1 MKYKKRHFYIENV
14 SAERITRQF
23 GTPSYVYSYNK
34 IKNNINNFKKIFKTI
49 EPLIC
54 FSVKSNFNLKILSLI
69 NKFGLGADVVS
80 KGELIRALKA
90 KIKPEKIVFS
100 GVGKTIDE
108 LKFAV
113 SKKILLINAESEN
126 EIIEIEKIA
135 KKNKKKINIGIRF
148 NPDTDA
154 KTLKN
159 ISTGKKENK
168 FGLTKKKFLELL
180 KKYKSSKFINIICL
194 SVHIGSQITSH
205 VPYKNTLNV
214 INKIIQQSKHKFEY
228 IDLGGGMG
236 IQYQNNTNKLNYL
249 KYNKLI
255 KSFLKKNNSKIIF
268 EPGRSIVGD
277 AGYLITK
284 IIYIKHAN
292 SKNFVILD
300 SAMND
305 LIRPALYGAKHR
317 IIPSKLN
324 RKKIL
329 KKHEFVG
336 PICETTDKFLTV
348 DNYQKINQGD
358 IVLICDVGAYGMTL
372 SSNYNLRAKPAEI
385 LVNKSSSK
393 IITKRQKLNNI
404 I

>member
-1 MKYKKRHFYIENV
+1 MKYKKRRFYIENV
-14 SAERITRQF
+14 SAKIIAKKF
-23 GTPSYVYSYNK
+23 GTPSYVYSYDK
-34 IKNNINNFKKIFKTI
+34 IKNNINNFKKNFKTI
-49 EPLIC
+49 NPLIC
-54 FSVKSNFNLKILSLI
+54 FSVKSNCNLKILNLI
-69 NKFGLGADVVS
+69 NKFGLDADVVS
-80 KGELIRALKA
+80 KGELIIALKA

-113 SKKILLINAESEN
+113 RKKILLINAESEN
-126 EIIEIEKIA
+126 EIVEIEKIA
-135 KKNKKKINIGIRF
+135 KKNKKKINIGIRL

-154 KTLKN
+154 KTLKK

-168 FGLTKKKFLELL
+168 FGLTEKKFLELL

-205 VPYKNTLNV
+205 IPYKNMLNV
-214 INKIIQQSKHKFEY
+214 VKKIIQQSKYNFKY

-236 IQYQNNTNKLNYL
+236 IQYGNSLNNLNYS

-255 KSFLKKNNSKIIF
+255 KSFLKKINTKIIF
-268 EPGRSIVGD
+268 EPGRSIVGN
-277 AGYLITK
+277 AGYLISK
-284 IIYIKHAN
+284 ITYIKN
-292 SKNFVILD
+292 TESKNFVILD

-324 RKKIL
+324 NKKIS

-348 DNYQKINQGD
+348 TNYQKLNQGD
-358 IVLICDVGAYGMTL
+358 IIIICDVGAYGMVL
-372 SSNYNLRAKPAEI
+372 SSNYNLRPKPVEI
-385 LVNKSSSK
+385 LINKASTK

>member
-1 MKYKKRHFYIENV
+1 MRYKKSQFYIENV
-14 SAERITRQF
+14 STERIAKKF
-23 GTPSYVYSYNK
+23 GTPSYVYSYDK
-34 IKNNINNFKKIFKTI
+34 IKNNINNFKKNFKSVN
-49 EPLIC
+49 PLIC
-54 FSVKSNFNLKILSLI
+54 FSVKSNSNLKILSLI

-90 KIKPEKIVFS
+90 KIKPENIVFS

-108 LKFAV
+108 LKFAI

-126 EIIEIEKIA
+126 EILEIEKIA
-135 KKNKKKINIGIRF
+135 KKNNKKINIGIRL

-154 KTLKN
+154 KTLKK
-159 ISTGKKENK
+159 ISTGKKEDK
-168 FGLTKKKFLELL
+168 FGLTGKKFLELL

-205 VPYKNTLNV
+205 IPYKNMLNV
-214 INKIIQQSKHKFEY
+214 VKKIIQQSKYNFKY

-236 IQYQNNTNKLNYL
+236 IQYGNSLNNLNYS

-255 KSFLKKNNSKIIF
+255 KSFLKKINTKIIF
-268 EPGRSIVGD
+268 EPGRSIVGN
-277 AGYLITK
+277 AGYLISK
-284 IIYIKHAN
+284 IIYIKQTS

-305 LIRPALYGAKHR
+305 LLRPALYGAKHR
-317 IIPSKLN
+317 IIPSKLS
-324 RKKIL
+324 RKKII

-348 DNYQKINQGD
+348 TDYQKLNQGD
-358 IVLICDVGAYGMTL
+358 IIIICDVGAYGMVL
-372 SSNYNLRAKPAEI
+372 SSNYNLRPKPVEI
-385 LVNKSSSK
+385 LINNTSTK

>member
-1 MKYKKRHFYIENV
+1 MKYKKGYFYIENV
-14 SAERITRQF
+14 SAERIAKQF
-23 GTPSYVYSYNK
+23 GTPSYVYSYDK
-34 IKNNINNFKKIFKTI
+34 IKNNINNFKKNFKTI
-49 EPLIC
+49 NPLIC
-54 FSVKSNFNLKILSLI
+54 FSVKSNCNLKILNLI

-126 EIIEIEKIA
+126 EIVEIEKIA
-135 KKNKKKINIGIRF
+135 KKNKKKINIGIRL
-148 NPDTDA
+148 NPATDA
-154 KTLKN
+154 KTLKK

-168 FGLTKKKFLELL
+168 FGLTEKKFLELL

-205 VPYKNTLNV
+205 IPYKNMLNV
-214 INKIIQQSKHKFEY
+214 VKKIIQQSKYNFKY

-236 IQYQNNTNKLNYL
+236 IQYGNSLNNLNYL

-255 KSFLKKNNSKIIF
+255 KSFLKKIKTKIIF
-268 EPGRSIVGD
+268 EPGRSIVGN
-277 AGYLITK
+277 AGYLISK
-284 IIYIKHAN
+284 ITYIKHTS

-305 LIRPALYGAKHR
+305 LLRPALYGAKHR
-317 IIPSKLN
+317 IIPSKLS
-324 RKKIL
+324 RKKIS
-329 KKHEFVG
+329 KKHEFVC

-348 DNYQKINQGD
+348 TNYQKLNQGD
-358 IVLICDVGAYGMTL
+358 IIIICDVGAYGMVL
-372 SSNYNLRAKPAEI
+372 SSNYNLRPKPVEI
-385 LVNKSSSK
+385 LINNTSTK

>member
-14 SAERITRQF
+14 SAERIAKQF
-23 GTPSYVYSYNK
+23 GTPSYVYSYDK
-34 IKNNINNFKKIFKTI
+34 IKNNIYNFKKNFKTI
-49 EPLIC
+49 NPLIC
-54 FSVKSNFNLKILSLI
+54 FSVKSNSNLKILSLI

-80 KGELIRALKA
+80 KGELMRALKA

-113 SKKILLINAESEN
+113 SKKILLINAESKN

-135 KKNKKKINIGIRF
+135 KKNNKKINIGIRL

-154 KTLKN
+154 QTLKK

-168 FGLTKKKFLELL
+168 FGLTRKKFLELL
-180 KKYKSSKFINIICL
+180 KDYKESKFINIICL

-205 VPYKNTLNV
+205 LPYKNMLSV
-214 INKIIQQSKHKFEY
+214 VNKIIQQSRYKFKY

-236 IQYQNNTNKLNYL
+236 IQYENNSNKLDYL

-268 EPGRSIVGD
+268 EPGRSIVGN
-277 AGYLITK
+277 AGYLISK
-284 IIYIKHAN
+284 ITYIKQTN

-305 LIRPALYGAKHR
+305 LIRPALYGAKHK
-317 IIPSKLN
+317 IIPSKIN
-324 RKKIL
+324 RKKIS

-348 DNYQKINQGD
+348 DKYQKMNQGD
-358 IVLICDVGAYGMTL
+358 IIIICDVGAYGMVL
-372 SSNYNLRAKPAEI
+372 SSNYNLRPKPAEI
-385 LVNKSSSK
+385 LVNKASTT

>member
-1 MKYKKRHFYIENV
+1 MKYKKRQFYIENV
-14 SAERITRQF
+14 SAERIAKKF
-23 GTPSYVYSYNK
+23 GTPSYVYSYVK
-34 IKNNINNFKKIFKTI
+34 IKNNIYNFKKKFKAI
-49 EPLIC
+49 NPLIC
-54 FSVKSNFNLKILSLI
+54 FSVKSNSNLNILRI
-69 NKFGLGADVVS
+69 VNKFGLGADVVS
-80 KGELIRALKA
+80 KGELLVALKA

-108 LKFAV
+108 LKFAIN
-113 SKKILLINAESEN
+113 KKILLINAESEN

-135 KKNKKKINIGIRF
+135 KKNKKKINIGIRL
-148 NPDTDA
+148 NPNTDA
-154 KTLKN
+154 KTLKK

-168 FGLTKKKFLELL
+168 FGLTEKKFLDLL
-180 KKYKSSKFINIICL
+180 YKYKNSKFINIICL
-194 SVHIGSQITSH
+194 SVHIGSQIMSH
-205 VPYKNTLNV
+205 IPYKNMLNV
-214 INKIIQQSKHKFEY
+214 VNKIIQKSKFKFKY

-236 IQYQNNTNKLNYL
+236 IQYENNLNKLNYA

-268 EPGRSIVGD
+268 EPGRSIVGS
-277 AGYLITK
+277 AGCLISK
-284 IIYIKHAN
+284 IIYIKKTN

-317 IIPSKLN
+317 IVPSKLN
-324 RKKIL
+324 KTKIL

-336 PICETTDKFLTV
+336 PICETTDKFLNV
-348 DNYQKINQGD
+348 AKYQKINQKD
-358 IVLICDVGAYGMTL
+358 IIVICDVGAYGMVL
-372 SSNYNLRAKPAEI
+372 SSNYNLRPKPAEI
-385 LVNKSSSK
+385 LVNNNSTK

>member
-1 MKYKKRHFYIENV
+1 MKYKKGHFYIEDV
-14 SAERITRQF
+14 SAEIIAKKF
-23 GTPSYVYSYNK
+23 GTPSYVYSYDK
-34 IKNNINNFKKIFKTI
+34 IKNNINNFKKNFKTI
-49 EPLIC
+49 NPLIC
-54 FSVKSNFNLKILSLI
+54 FSVKSNSNLKILNLI

-80 KGELIRALKA
+80 KGELARALKA
-90 KIKPEKIVFS
+90 KIRPEKIVFS

-108 LKFAV
+108 LKFAINR
-113 SKKILLINAESEN
+113 KILLINAESEN

-135 KKNKKKINIGIRF
+135 KNNKKKINIGIRL

-154 KTLKN
+154 KTIKK
-159 ISTGKKENK
+159 ISTGKKDNK
-168 FGLTKKKFLELL
+168 FGLTEKKFLELL

-205 VPYKNTLNV
+205 LPYKNMLNV
-214 INKIIQQSKHKFEY
+214 VDKIIQQSKYNFKY

-236 IQYQNNTNKLNYL
+236 IQYGNSLNNLNYA

-255 KSFLKKNNSKIIF
+255 RSFLKKNNSKIIF
-268 EPGRSIVGD
+268 EPGRSIVGN
-277 AGYLITK
+277 AGYLISK
-284 IIYIKHAN
+284 ITYIKQTN

-305 LIRPALYGAKHR
+305 LLRPALYGAKHR
-317 IIPSKLN
+317 IIPSKLS
-324 RKKIL
+324 RKKIS

-348 DNYQKINQGD
+348 AEYQKINQED
-358 IVLICDVGAYGMTL
+358 IIIICDVGAYGMVL
-372 SSNYNLRAKPAEI
+372 SSNYNLRPKPVEI
-385 LVNKSSSK
+385 LINKTSTK

>member
-1 MKYKKRHFYIENV
+1 MKYKKRHFYIESV
-14 SAERITRQF
+14 SAERIAKQF
-23 GTPSYVYSYNK
+23 GTPSYVYSYDK
-34 IKNNINNFKKIFKTI
+34 IKYNINNFKKKFKTI
-49 EPLIC
+49 NPLIC
-54 FSVKSNFNLKILSLI
+54 FSVKSNSHLKILSLI

-90 KIKPEKIVFS
+90 KIRPEKIVFS

-135 KKNKKKINIGIRF
+135 KKNNKKINIGIRL

-154 KTLKN
+154 RTLKK

-168 FGLTKKKFLELL
+168 FGLNEKKFLELL
-180 KKYKSSKFINIICL
+180 KKYKNSKFINIICL

-205 VPYKNTLNV
+205 VPYKNMLNV
-214 INKIIQQSKHKFEY
+214 INKIIQQSKYKFKY

-236 IQYQNNTNKLNYL
+236 IQYGNNLNNLDYS

-268 EPGRSIVGD
+268 EPGRSIIGN
-277 AGYLITK
+277 AGYLISK
-284 IIYIKHAN
+284 ITYIKQTN
-292 SKNFVILD
+292 SKKFVILD

-324 RKKIL
+324 RKKIS

-348 DNYQKINQGD
+348 AKYQKINQRD
-358 IVLICDVGAYGMTL
+358 IVIICDVGAYGMVL
-372 SSNYNLRAKPAEI
+372 SSNYNLRPKPAEI
-385 LVNKSSSK
+385 LVNKTSAK